1 MLEWKEIKGYNH
13 NFNYKANME
22 AGVDLPELNEY
33 VLFCKECPTSYVDN
47 GVRNVYFGGYICLYG
62 RSENPV
68 VADVRTNG
76 IWTLEDGTKWARFNL
91 PETSNNLRYAI
102 ACLDQEGNNFY
113 KGIPYLINVG
123 KEKDR
128 IKEAVEKLKKEN
140 YKEITPFKYIEPC
153 TFQYDWKYVKENA
166 IIVN

>member
-1 MLEWKEIKGYNH
+1 M
-13 NFNYKANME
+13 NMFYFVKSVQLHMWIWSKRCLFWRIYLPYME
-22 AGVDLPELNEY
+22 DL
-33 VLFCKECPTSYVDN
+33 
-47 GVRNVYFGGYICLYG
+47 
-62 RSENPV
+62 ENPV

-113 KGIPYLINVG
+113 QGIPYLINVG
-123 KEKDR
+123 KEKGR
-128 IKEAVEKLKKEN
+128 IEEAVEKLKKEN
-140 YKEITPFKYIEPC
+140 YKEITPFTYIEPC

-166 IIVN
+166 IIVNQT

>member
-13 NFNYKANME
+13 DLNYRANME
-22 AGVDLPELNEY
+22 AGVDLPELNEF
-33 VLFCKECPTSYVDN
+33 VLFCKECERPYIKE
-47 GVRNVYFGGYICLYG
+47 GVSDVYFGGYISLDDKYE
-62 RSENPV
+62 RAV
-68 VADVRTNG
+68 IVDTRVDG
-76 IWTLEDGTKWARFNL
+76 IWSLEDGTKWARFNL
-91 PETSNNLRYAI
+91 PETRNNLRYAI